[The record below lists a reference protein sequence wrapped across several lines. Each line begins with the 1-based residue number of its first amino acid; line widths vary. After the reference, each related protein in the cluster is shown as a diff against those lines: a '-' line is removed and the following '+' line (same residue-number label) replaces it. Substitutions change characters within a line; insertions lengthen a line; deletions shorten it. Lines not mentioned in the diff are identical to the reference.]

1 MDDAAILKAITS
13 APAGVALAS
22 VLVYVLYRVLS
33 RVAERWI
40 AALDRVSASVD
51 AHTRVDL
58 EHHAEVREA
67 VVRLET
73 KLDSQQNW
81 RDRTPTER
89 PQRVDLDE
97 DTGEQRRL
105 ASERHRKRRTPPIG
119 G

>member
-81 RDRTPTER
+81 RDRTPAER
-89 PQRVDLDE
+89 PRELDD
-97 DTGEQRRL
+97 DTGEQRRAIT